1 MCSGPNE
8 EVEDRRLRVIIAG
21 GLTGQDA
28 GLHRGSQSLEP
39 MPFTTA
45 PRFTAP
51 TYLLKNY
58 TGVGQVSEFG
68 GAERVWL
75 QVSMLERLPLEFIV
89 LNILS
94 TSFFFLIPFWWL
106 VESLSLSFLCS
117 DA

>member
-21 GLTGQDA
+21 GLTGQDSQDA
-28 GLHRGSQSLEP
+28 RGSQSLEP

-94 TSFFFLIPFWWL
+94 TSFFFFN
-106 VESLSLSFLCS
+106 SFLVVG
-117 DA
+117 